1 MRHHTFIFAPNFI
14 NNQNKSIMA
23 IKSVSNEF
31 MDNLLND
38 VVWKELFNNQVI

>member
-1 MRHHTFIFAPNFI
+1 
-14 NNQNKSIMA
+14 MA
-23 IKSVSNEF
+23 IKRVSNEF

>member
-1 MRHHTFIFAPNFI
+1 
-14 NNQNKSIMA
+14 MA
-23 IKSVSNEF
+23 LKRVSNEF